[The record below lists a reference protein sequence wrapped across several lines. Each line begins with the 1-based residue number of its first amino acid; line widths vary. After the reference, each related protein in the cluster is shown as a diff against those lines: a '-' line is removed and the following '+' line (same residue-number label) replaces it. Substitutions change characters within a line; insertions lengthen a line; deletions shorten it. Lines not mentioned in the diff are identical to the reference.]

1 MPSYQVLITISE
13 YRVVEAD
20 DANHAEEVALLE
32 YMDGKIELSSMPEFV
47 CDECDLVE
55 EEDA

>member
-47 CDECDLVE
+47 CDECDLLE

>member
-20 DANHAEEVALLE
+20 DANHAEEVALLD

>member
-20 DANHAEEVALLE
+20 DANHAEEVALLD

-47 CDECDLVE
+47 CDECDLLE